1 MIKDGEALK
10 PNFWRA
16 PVDNDYGANLQRK
29 YIAWKNPEIKL
40 TSFKQRTENN
50 QVIVESAY
58 DMPGV
63 SAKLNLVYV
72 INNAGAVKVTQKL
85 TADKNAK
92 VSNMFR
98 FGLQMPMPRSFETVE
113 YYGRG
118 PVENYI
124 DRNHCADLGIYR
136 QSVAEQFYPTSVRR
150 KMEQRPIFV
159 GGRCWISLVM
169 ASRLW
174 RPLPSPHLPCTIPSS
189 L

>member
-63 SAKLNLVYV
+63 SAKLNLVLCHQQCRCRQ
-72 INNAGAVKVTQKL
+72 GDPE
-85 TADKNAK
+85 ADCRQECQSIEH
-92 VSNMFR
+92 VPFR
-98 FGLQMPMPRSFETVE
+98 S
-113 YYGRG
+113 
-118 PVENYI
+118 
-124 DRNHCADLGIYR
+124 ADAYAAQL
-136 QSVAEQFYPTSVRR
+136 
-150 KMEQRPIFV
+150 
-159 GGRCWISLVM
+159 
-169 ASRLW
+169 
-174 RPLPSPHLPCTIPSS
+174 
-189 L
+189 